1 MKMLKMT
8 KYYQVMKK
16 AIILLSAVLC
26 ICSCSTGARLVNSAS
41 YSKNSAPSP
50 VAAVFAEIDV
60 SPVRITHFMLPSKTV
75 LMGGYDNVVATAVR
89 EALDA
94 NGGGDVLVA
103 LETQV
108 KYGSKGQIESITV
121 SGYPGKYKNF
131 RNPGDDYLK
140 SMHVEE
146 PGEKSSPIGGLF
158 GKKK

>member
-1 MKMLKMT
+1 MKVKT
-8 KYYQVMKK
+8 NNTIIMKRS
-16 AIILLSAVLC
+16 ILLLAVAALC
-26 ICSCSTGARLVNSAS
+26 ISACAPGAKLINSAS
-41 YSKNSAPSP
+41 YSKNSAPAP
-50 VAAVFAEIDV
+50 VAAVFADIEV
-60 SPVRITHFMLPSKTV
+60 SPNRITYFMLPTKTV
-75 LMGGYDNVVATAVR
+75 VMGGYDNVVATAVR

-108 KYGSKGQIESITV
+108 KYSADGQIESITV

-140 SMHVEE
+140 SLPVEKTDDK
-146 PGEKSSPIGGLF
+146 PSGLALPF

>member
-1 MKMLKMT
+1 
-8 KYYQVMKK
+8 MKK
-16 AIILLSAVLC
+16 VFVLLAAVVICFSAC
-26 ICSCSTGARLVNSAS
+26 APGAKLVNSAS
-41 YSKNSAPSP
+41 YSKSSAPTP
-50 VAAVFAEIDV
+50 VAAVFADVEV
-60 SPVRITHFMLPSKTV
+60 SPNRITYFMLPTKTV
-75 LMGGYDNVVATAVR
+75 ATGGYDNVVATAVR

-108 KYGSKGQIESITV
+108 KYNEDGKIESITV

-140 SMHVEE
+140 GLS
-146 PGEKSSPIGGLF
+146 PEKSAEKMSGPSLPL

>member
-1 MKMLKMT
+1 M
-8 KYYQVMKK
+8 
-16 AIILLSAVLC
+16 
-26 ICSCSTGARLVNSAS
+26 
-41 YSKNSAPSP
+41 
-50 VAAVFAEIDV
+50 FADIDV

>member
-1 MKMLKMT
+1 ML
-8 KYYQVMKK
+8 
-16 AIILLSAVLC
+16 AVAALC
-26 ICSCSTGARLVNSAS
+26 ACACSSGAKLINSAS
-41 YSKNSAPSP
+41 YSKNSAPAP
-50 VAAVFAEIDV
+50 IAAVFADIEV
-60 SPVRITHFMLPSKTV
+60 SPTKIIYFMLPTKTV
-75 LMGGYDNVVATAVR
+75 VMGGYENVVATAVR

-108 KYGSKGQIESITV
+108 KYNSDGQIESITV

-140 SMHVEE
+140 TLPVEKADDK
-146 PGEKSSPIGGLF
+146 PAGGLGALF